1 MLNGQKALCGNWKIY
16 LAFCSISIWKGQQ
29 QDVFEKLSQIRAVFE
44 ETNLADFLSHIG
56 VDEGE
61 KEKALRLFQNSDSQL
76 IDNFIEVVI
85 LNHRADLFYDMLIE
99 IQHQIEKQSN
109 EFEVTVK
116 SVQALT
122 DSQKERLKPMIEQ
135 KMGLKVRSLKQE
147 LDASLIGGFVISAN
161 NKTIDASIKRQLQL
175 VKENLK

>member
-1 MLNGQKALCGNWKIY
+1 MDKKHYAVVEKYTLPFVQLV
-16 LAFCSISIWKGQQ
+16 FEKGQQ

-56 VDEGE
+56 VDDGE
-61 KEKALRLFQNSDSQL
+61 KEKARRLFQNSESQL

-85 LNHRADLFYDMLIE
+85 LNHRADLFYDMLVE

-122 DSQKERLKPMIEQ
+122 ESQKDRLKPMIEQ

-147 LDASLIGGFVISAN
+147 LDASLIGGFIISAN

>member
-1 MLNGQKALCGNWKIY
+1 MDKKHYAVIEKYTLPFVQLV
-16 LAFCSISIWKGQQ
+16 FEKGQQ

-61 KEKALRLFQNSDSQL
+61 KEKAFRLFQNSDSQL

-85 LNHRADLFYDMLIE
+85 LNHRADLFYDMLVE

-122 DSQKERLKPMIEQ
+122 DSQKDRLKPMIEQ

-147 LDASLIGGFVISAN
+147 LDDSLIGGFVISAN